1 LGAVPDTDTQYRI
14 ASITKTLTAVLVM
27 QCRDDGLLALSDPV
41 GKHLPGIAYGDLT
54 VRHLLAHSGGM
65 NAEPAG
71 DWWER
76 SPGVSFDELAAR
88 MDGCAAVAPPDRR
101 HHYSNLGYGVLG
113 ELVSRLRGSGWMDL
127 VQRRILDPLE
137 LRRTSYLPSGKAAQG
152 FSVHPFSGQLETEP
166 AYDAVAMAPAGQL
179 WSTLDDL
186 ARYAAFWIDPADEVL
201 SAGTIEEKATPQAVD
216 PGEGLTAGY
225 GLGLRMHADGDHLL
239 IGHTGSLP
247 GFLAGLFVDRDR
259 GLGAVT
265 LANATFGR
273 CATVPLD
280 LVRVLASYEP
290 PIPDEWVP
298 EATIA
303 EGPELL
309 GQWFWGNTPYTVRV
323 SDGTLLLAL
332 GAGSRAPRL
341 VPDGAGGFTG
351 QDGYFA
357 GEQLRVVRDADG
369 EILHLDLATFV
380 LTRTPYGR

>member
-1 LGAVPDTDTQYRI
+1 
-14 ASITKTLTAVLVM
+14 
-27 QCRDDGLLALSDPV
+27 
-41 GKHLPGIAYGDLT
+41 
-54 VRHLLAHSGGM
+54 
-65 NAEPAG
+65 
-71 DWWER
+71 
-76 SPGVSFDELAAR
+76 
-88 MDGCAAVAPPDRR
+88 
-101 HHYSNLGYGVLG
+101 
-113 ELVSRLRGSGWMDL
+113 
-127 VQRRILDPLE
+127 
-137 LRRTSYLPSGKAAQG
+137 
-152 FSVHPFSGQLETEP
+152 
-166 AYDAVAMAPAGQL
+166 MAPAGQL

-201 SAGTIEEKATPQAVD
+201 SADTVEEMATPQAAD
-216 PGEGLTAGY
+216 PGEGLTASY

-239 IGHTGSLP
+239 VGHTGSLP

-298 EATIA
+298 EAMIA
-303 EGPELL
+303 EGAELL
-309 GQWFWGNTPYTVRV
+309 GQWFWGNTPYSVRV
-323 SDGTLLLAL
+323 SDGRLLLAL
-332 GAGSRAPRL
+332 GAGSRATRL